1 MTASIRFDDLPW
13 QTIDP
18 FARQKTIDKGD
29 RVIRL
34 LEFQPGFE
42 EAEFCTKGHIGF
54 VVNGSMQIQ
63 FADRIESFRKG
74 DAIYIEAGEE
84 GRHKAVVSAEPVT
97 LLLVEDKVE
106 SQ

>member
-42 EAEFCTKGHIGF
+42 EAEFCTKSHVGF
-54 VVNGSMQIQ
+54 VVSGSMHIQ
-63 FADRIESFRKG
+63 FADRIELFGKG
-74 DAIYIEAGEE
+74 DVIYIEAGEKD
-84 GRHKAVVSAEPVT
+84 RHKAVVEKENVT
-97 LLLVEDKVE
+97 LLLVEDNNE